1 MTVQYTDAE
10 LLYQCDLYYPPT
22 GIIRYVA
29 LLTSALQLNLV
40 ITANATSNTITF
52 ATAQP
57 FKLGARLRVFSTV
70 TLPTP
75 LAAGVDYF
83 AIPVTTTT
91 FKLAASITDAIA
103 GTSITLIDAG
113 SGVLTASEQP
123 LLRTD
128 PIAVLLSKEF
138 ASFPAYTA
146 RFPINNVGS
155 AAIIL
160 AKAQKT
166 QLIVLSNSG
175 PVDISIGYYLII
187 RGGIAT
193 IGDATTLGYGL
204 EILANPLVITVGGTN
219 GLNLVMRGA

>member
-10 LLYQCDLYYPPT
+10 LLYQCDLYYPST

-29 LLTSALQLNLV
+29 LLTSALQLNLA
-40 ITANATSNTITF
+40 ITANAASNTVIF

-57 FKLGARLRVFSTV
+57 FKLGSRLRVFSTV

-103 GTSITLIDAG
+103 GTSITIIDAG
-113 SGVLTASEQP
+113 SGALTASEQP

-146 RFPINNVGS
+146 RFPITNAGP
-155 AAIIL
+155 AAIVL

-166 QLIVLSNSG
+166 ELIVLSNSG
-175 PVDISIGYYLII
+175 PVDISIGYYLLI
-187 RGGIAT
+187 RGGTGT
-193 IGDATTLGYGL
+193 IGDATMSGYGL
-204 EILANPLVITVGGTN
+204 ETLTSPLAIAVGGTN